1 MSDNTQAL
9 SGRALSRARRQAL
22 TKGKGAKIDYAAIA
36 QSTSAPV
43 KSSTPERSEQSFAPT
58 SRERS
63 FDVNPQQKVMSA
75 GRKASIERR
84 KQQVKGNISS
94 SGSQPTR
101 QPRKAVEAVV
111 DNTTTEAVASEG
123 RSFAPLA
130 SASNNRAKVNPVKSS
145 ATNQPKGR
153 LIARS
158 YRKAACEG
166 KAKLQAKM
174 SQNSALTCIA
184 SSADPDASCRD
195 IARQVREQ
203 RATQGKVKATSSAR
217 PSGRMSKKS
226 ESNSPSKVGFAMT
239 SHEQEVS
246 GTVLAN
252 TNKMT
257 GSEAGKC
264 RIISGTEYTG
274 PDEYQ
279 AKCSIKPDPSI
290 RKVAMTKTSSG
301 RTVSG
306 TEVGLSESVTGTEP
320 GQCRHVTGTEYM
332 PADQGEIFC
341 GTKPEP
347 GVSKV
352 SQSRTT
358 RNQVVSGPSMQ
369 KRDDMTGTEA
379 GEKRSITGSQYVSNN
394 APIENK
400 QTREMRTTIMSAPV
414 KSDVSS
420 TSAGNNVSGTNVNFN
435 SPVTG
440 DDAGF
445 CQSLTGNEYQSQQV
459 RKERCG
465 DSLATAVKKSIES
478 QTFNGQRV
486 TGDRAGLGG
495 KITGASAG
503 LCKSV
508 TGSSYL
514 SFDATEECALD
525 KVALKPDF
533 KAKSS
538 PSNVSRPATGS
549 QPGPMGLTG
558 AQKGVCQSVSGTAYM
573 GSDQVSTMCQVSA
586 PANVGDSDFPV
597 MMNQAM
603 PMMAASMPMHN
614 YGYVPPLQQPENI
627 FVGSEELSEADKV
640 VSRITGDGSDSGH
653 SITGDSWGR
662 DSKVSGTGGR
672 SSKKRNVSIPG
683 NRSSMNAGASSFR
696 PNENPKIE
704 DSPITGS
711 AGNTKSGAAVTVS
724 GGARA

>member
-22 TKGKGAKIDYAAIA
+22 TKGKGAKIDYAALA

-43 KSSTPERSEQSFAPT
+43 KSSAPARSEPTFAP
-58 SRERS
+58 SSPARS
-63 FDVNPQQKVMSA
+63 FDVNPQQAILSA

-84 KQQVKGNISS
+84 KQQVKGNSS
-94 SGSQPTR
+94 NTTKPTR
-101 QPRKAVEAVV
+101 QPRKPIEPVIEASSAQ
-111 DNTTTEAVASEG
+111 AVANVERG
-123 RSFAPLA
+123 FVPPM
-130 SASNNRAKVNPVKSS
+130 SANTNRAKVNPVKSS

-184 SSADPDASCRD
+184 TSMDPDASCRD
-195 IARQVREQ
+195 IARQIREQ
-203 RATQGKVKATSSAR
+203 RATQGKVKATTSMR

-252 TNKMT
+252 THKMT
-257 GSEAGKC
+257 GSQAGSC
-264 RIISGTEYTG
+264 RVISGTEYTG

-279 AKCSIKPDPSI
+279 AKCSFKPDPSI
-290 RKVAMTKTSSG
+290 RKVAMTSTISG

-332 PADQGEIFC
+332 PADQGEKFC
-341 GTKPEP
+341 GTRAPA

-352 SQSRTT
+352 SQSRTA

-369 KRDDMTGTEA
+369 KREDMTGTEA
-379 GEKRSITGSQYVSNN
+379 GEQRHITGSQYVFNN
-394 APIENK
+394 APIANK
-400 QTREMRTTIMSAPV
+400 QTREMRSSIMSAPL

-440 DDAGF
+440 ENAGF
-445 CQSLTGNEYQSQQV
+445 CQSLTGSEYQSQQV
-459 RKERCG
+459 RQERCG
-465 DSLATAVKKSIES
+465 DSLTAAVKKSIES
-478 QTFNGQRV
+478 QTFNGQKI

-514 SFDATEECALD
+514 SFDATEGCAVS
-525 KVALKPDF
+525 KTVLKPDAQA
-533 KAKSS
+533 KATQM
-538 PSNVSRPATGS
+538 NVGRPMTGA

-558 AQKGVCQSVSGTAYM
+558 AQKGVCQSVSGTAYV
-573 GSDQVSTMCQVSA
+573 GSDHASALCQVSA
-586 PANVGDSDFPV
+586 PANMGDSDFPA
-597 MMNQAM
+597 MMNQVM
-603 PMMAASMPMHN
+603 PMMAVSMPMHN

-627 FVGSEELSEADKV
+627 IVGSEELSEADKV

-662 DSKVSGTGGR
+662 DAKVSGTGGR
-672 SSKKRNVSIPG
+672 SAKKRNVSIPG
-683 NRSSMNAGASSFR
+683 NRSAMNAGASSFR
-696 PNENPKIE
+696 PNENPKVS

-711 AGNTKSGAAVTVS
+711 AGNTKSGSTVTVS

>member
-9 SGRALSRARRQAL
+9 SGRAVARARRQAL
-22 TKGKGAKIDYAAIA
+22 TKGKGAKVDYAAVA

-43 KSSTPERSEQSFAPT
+43 KSSAPERSEPKFTPS

-63 FDVNPQQKVMSA
+63 RDVVQQQPVLSA

-84 KQQVKGNISS
+84 KQQVKGSS
-94 SGSQPTR
+94 SRGGSQPTR
-101 QPRKAVEAVV
+101 QPRKSVEPVIETAVV
-111 DNTTTEAVASEG
+111 EPVASSERNYVAPVSAAKG
-123 RSFAPLA
+123 RS
-130 SASNNRAKVNPVKSS
+130 KVNAVKPTV
-145 ATNQPKGR
+145 AAQPKGR
-153 LIARS
+153 LVARA

-174 SQNSALTCIA
+174 SQNSALTCITA
-184 SSADPDASCRD
+184 AESGASCRE

-203 RATQGKVKATSSAR
+203 RATQGKVKSTSSR
-217 PSGRMSKKS
+217 PTGRMSKKS
-226 ESNSPSKVGFAMT
+226 ESSSPSKVGFAMT

-252 TNKMT
+252 TQRMT
-257 GSEAGKC
+257 GSEAGSC
-264 RIISGTEYTG
+264 RVISGTEYTG

-279 AKCSIKPDPSI
+279 AKCSFKPDPSI
-290 RKVAMTKTSSG
+290 RKVAMTSTISG

-332 PADQGEIFC
+332 PADQGEKFC

-347 GVSKV
+347 GVAKV
-352 SQSRTT
+352 SQSRTAK
-358 RNQVVSGPSMQ
+358 NQVISGPSMQ
-369 KRDDMTGTEA
+369 KRDGMTGTEV
-379 GEKRSITGSQYVSNN
+379 GETRHITGSQYVSNTT
-394 APIENK
+394 PIANK
-400 QTREMRTTIMSAPV
+400 QTREMRGSIMSAPV
-414 KSDVSS
+414 KSDLSS
-420 TSAGNNVSGTNVNFN
+420 TGAGNNVSGTNVNFN
-435 SPVTG
+435 APVTG

-445 CQSLTGNEYQSQQV
+445 CQSLTGSEYQSQQV
-459 RKERCG
+459 RNERCG
-465 DSLATAVKKSIES
+465 DTLTSAVKKSIES
-478 QTFNGQRV
+478 QTFNGQRI

-495 KITGASAG
+495 KITGANAG

-514 SFDATEECALD
+514 SFDAVEGCAVD
-525 KVALKPDF
+525 KSALKPDAR
-533 KAKSS
+533 AKGTQL
-538 PSNVSRPATGS
+538 NVGRPATGS

-573 GSDQVSTMCQVSA
+573 GSDQVSALCQVSA
-586 PANVGDSDFPV
+586 PANMGDSDFPV
-597 MMNQAM
+597 MMSQPM

-614 YGYVPPLQQPENI
+614 YGYVPPLQQPGEV

-640 VSRITGDGSDSGH
+640 VSRITGDGGDGST
-653 SITGDSWGR
+653 SITGDSWSR
-662 DSKVSGTGGR
+662 DSKVSGTEGR
-672 SSKKRNVSIPG
+672 WAQKRNVSIPG
-683 NRSSMNAGASSFR
+683 NRSAMNAGASSFR
-696 PNENPKIE
+696 PKENPKVS

-711 AGNTKSGAAVTVS
+711 AGNTKSGSTVTVS

>member
-22 TKGKGAKIDYAAIA
+22 TKGKGATIDYASLA

-43 KSSTPERSEQSFAPT
+43 KSSAPARSEQSFAPS

-63 FDVNPQQKVMSA
+63 FDVNPQQAILSA

-84 KQQVKGNISS
+84 KQQVKGN
-94 SGSQPTR
+94 SGKTSQPTR
-101 QPRKAVEAVV
+101 QPRKPIEPVVEAAP
-111 DNTTTEAVASEG
+111 TQAVANVE
-123 RSFAPLA
+123 RSSIPPM
-130 SASNNRAKVNPVKSS
+130 SANNGRAKVNAVKSS

-184 SSADPDASCRD
+184 SSTDPQASCRE
-195 IARQVREQ
+195 IARMVREQ
-203 RATQGKVKATSSAR
+203 RATQGKVRATSSQR

-252 TNKMT
+252 TQKMT
-257 GSEAGKC
+257 GSEAGVC
-264 RIISGTEYTG
+264 RVISGTEYTG

-279 AKCSIKPDPSI
+279 AKCSFKPDPSI
-290 RKVAMTKTSSG
+290 RKVAMTSTNSG

-306 TEVGLSESVTGTEP
+306 TEVGLSKSVTGTEP

-332 PADQGEIFC
+332 PADQGEKFC
-341 GTKPEP
+341 GTKAPA
-347 GVSKV
+347 GVPKV
-352 SQSRTT
+352 SQSRTAK
-358 RNQVVSGPSMQ
+358 NQIISGPSMQ
-369 KRDDMTGTEA
+369 KREGMTGTEA
-379 GEKRSITGSQYVSNN
+379 GEQRNITGSQYVFST
-394 APIENK
+394 APIANK
-400 QTREMRTTIMSAPV
+400 QTREMRGSIMSTPV
-414 KSDVSS
+414 KSDSSS
-420 TSAGNNVSGTNVNFN
+420 TSSGNNVSGTNVNFN
-435 SPVTG
+435 APVTG

-445 CQSLTGNEYQSQQV
+445 CQSLTGSEYQSQQV
-459 RKERCG
+459 RHERCG
-465 DSLATAVKKSIES
+465 DSLTEAVKKSIDS
-478 QTFNGQRV
+478 QTFNGQKI

-508 TGSSYL
+508 TGSPYM
-514 SFDATEECALD
+514 SFDATEGCGVD
-525 KVALKPDF
+525 KTILKPDA
-533 KAKSS
+533 KAKATSM
-538 PSNVSRPATGS
+538 NVGHPMTGV

-558 AQKGVCQSVSGTAYM
+558 AQKGVCQSVSGTAYV
-573 GSDQVSTMCQVSA
+573 GTDHASALCQVSA
-586 PANVGDSDFPV
+586 PANMGDSDFPV
-597 MMNQAM
+597 LMNQQV
-603 PMMAASMPMHN
+603 PMMAASMPVHN
-614 YGYVPPLQQPENI
+614 YGYVPPLQQPGNI

-640 VSRITGDGSDSGH
+640 VSRITGDGSDNGH
-653 SITGDSWGR
+653 SITGDSWGS
-662 DSKVSGTGGR
+662 DSKVSGTRGR
-672 SSKKRNVSIPG
+672 SAQTRNVSIPG
-683 NRSSMNAGASSFR
+683 NRSAMNAGASSFR
-696 PNENPKIE
+696 PNENPKVADI
-704 DSPITGS
+704 SPITGS
-711 AGNTKSGAAVTVS
+711 SGNTRSGAAVTVS